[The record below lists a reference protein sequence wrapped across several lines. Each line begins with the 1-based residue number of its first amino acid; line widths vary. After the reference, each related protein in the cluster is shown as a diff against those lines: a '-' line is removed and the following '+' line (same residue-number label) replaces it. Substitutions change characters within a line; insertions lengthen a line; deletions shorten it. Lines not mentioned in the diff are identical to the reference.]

1 MMKKLIMAAIA
12 LSTVAIVSCSDTT
25 DRLGSSLSNKADEYI
40 VTTDTFDVATRS
52 IKVDSVLSRS
62 VYSYIGRIK
71 DPETGTYITSDYMTQ
86 FHILERQ
93 VDNLFPSI
101 KEMEEAGA
109 TYTPVADSCV
119 ISIVVNG
126 YQGDSLAAM
135 KLRLTEL
142 AKPMQES
149 GIYYTNFDPEEEG
162 YLRTDGKGI
171 RQNAVYSMVDLTESD
186 SLRNVYR
193 TNGYYFGVDI
203 NIKNDPYTDKNG
215 RKYDLSQG
223 HNYGT
228 YIMTQYYEHPEYF
241 KNSKAFARN
250 VCPGFY
256 FKCID
261 GLGAMTEVAYTQLR
275 VYFHYTR
282 NDTTFVRN
290 QVFNA
295 TEEVLQTTHITNN
308 EAQIASLVAKDTC
321 TYLKTP
327 AGIYTEVT
335 LPIEK
340 IKNGHEKDT
349 LTSARIVFNRM
360 NETSNYSDIVLE
372 EPTTLL
378 MVERDSLYSFF
389 ERNGVPNNK
398 TSYLATFSSTYK
410 TYTFNN
416 ISTLVNHMWSRR
428 YQTKDWDKVVLIPV
442 QVETTGTSTTTVSS
456 ISNEMNINSVRLVGG
471 SNNKHQPVRISIIY
485 NKNSE

>member
-1 MMKKLIMAAIA
+1 MKKLILAAIA
-12 LSTVAIVSCSDTT
+12 LTTVAIVSCSDTT

-71 DPETGTYITSDYMTQ
+71 DPETGAYITSDYMTQ
-86 FHILERQ
+86 FHILEKQ
-93 VDNLFPSI
+93 ASNLFPSI
-101 KEMEEAGA
+101 EDMITAGVE
-109 TYTPVADSCV
+109 YTPIADSCIISMV
-119 ISIVVNG
+119 INS

-135 KLRLTEL
+135 KLSMTEL
-142 AKPMQES
+142 AKPMEES
-149 GIYYTNFDPEEEG
+149 GIYYTNFDPEKKG
-162 YLRTDGKGI
+162 YLRKDCKGI
-171 RQNAVYSMVDLTESD
+171 QQNAVYSMVDLTESD

-193 TNGYYFGVDI
+193 TKGYYFGVDI
-203 NIKNDPYTDKNG
+203 PVKNQTYTDKNG
-215 RKYDLSQG
+215 RTYS
-223 HNYGT
+223 NYGT

-241 KNSKAFARN
+241 KNSKAFTRN

-261 GLGAMTEVAYTQLR
+261 GLGVMTEVAYTQMK
-275 VYFHYTR
+275 VYFHFTR
-282 NDTTFVRN
+282 NDTIFVRD
-290 QVFNA
+290 QTFNA

-308 EAQIASLVAKDTC
+308 EAQIASLVAKNEC

-340 IKNGHEKDT
+340 IKTGHEKDS
-349 LTSARIVFNRM
+349 LTSARIVFSRM
-360 NETSNYSDIVLE
+360 NEASNYSDIVLE
-372 EPTTLL
+372 EPTSLL
-378 MVERDSLYSFF
+378 MVERDSLYTFF

-398 TSYLATFSSTYK
+398 TSYLATFNSSYK

-416 ISTLVNHMWSRR
+416 ISTLINHMWSRR
-428 YQTKDWDKVVLIPV
+428 NQTKDWDKVVLIPV
-442 QVETTGTSTTTVSS
+442 QVETTGTTTSSVSS